1 MDELIQMI
9 EAWSKE
15 RGIDKA
21 DPQKHMP
28 RKIISEIAAEYGYQR
43 LRKYRQWDDV
53 HYSAEV
59 NGVVI
64 VINIATRELYERNP
78 FTKKLVKKLR

>member
-1 MDELIQMI
+1 
-9 EAWSKE
+9 
-15 RGIDKA
+15 
-21 DPQKHMP
+21 MP

-78 FTKKLVKKLR
+78 FTKKLVKKVLFSGGISQSKNHHIAAHH

>member
-1 MDELIQMI
+1 
-9 EAWSKE
+9 
-15 RGIDKA
+15 
-21 DPQKHMP
+21 MP
-28 RKIISEIAAEYGYQR
+28 RKIISEIVAEYGYQR

>member
-1 MDELIQMI
+1 
-9 EAWSKE
+9 
-15 RGIDKA
+15 
-21 DPQKHMP
+21 MP

-78 FTKKLVKKLR
+78 FTKKLVKKVR